1 MRRVKRNW
9 PCTEIEESLAMWKD
23 HNNISKGCEQSGL
36 SESGV
41 RQDEMGQVGGNWV
54 MQDFGGYYEKFK
66 Y

>member
-1 MRRVKRNW
+1 
-9 PCTEIEESLAMWKD
+9 MWKD